1 VGKYGTNLEG
11 FGGFEGGVNADK
23 GAPLVSTSSDGETA
37 LLFGPA
43 ALREIQAGVAN
54 GDFAIPPD
62 AAGDTITEENPLPYW
77 TFTDVNSAGAITCA
91 VVADATAG
99 SGSVLRWSIANTT
112 GTGKSA
118 KITRYIPVPAS
129 RDRAF
134 VFIPEAFLGTRTG
147 TNFSVTLAYTWA
159 TSDLTATGTGDT
171 KTISTGATLLSVD
184 TTPLNSAAPADAAFI
199 YVTLTIATTGTT
211 SGTTTQ
217 DISEIRLHRGDQ
229 GLYITDTSSAS
240 FAPARISS
248 TSNVLKIEAATG
260 DAYPISIKTGAAV
273 NNAVVV
279 FGDGATG
286 GAIRGGGGT
295 GRLDMLSA
303 NQSAY
308 ANVVADRFYPGSQVT
323 RYIDDNGTSIVS
335 NGPLVGSSTV
345 YATTTLQSGTTLITG
360 GNITCG
366 GVILNNT
373 PTTTTATTNAGIWV
387 LISGTTYELRRNSSS
402 ARYKTNI
409 VDADAAVLEA
419 AKKIKPRH
427 YESAIAEEAGE
438 TRLGFIAEE
447 VLATGLSHAVGYDAE
462 GRVETLDTTALI
474 AALFARVNDLEERLA
489 ALEAR

>member
-1 VGKYGTNLEG
+1 MGKYGTNLEG
-11 FGGFEGGVNADK
+11 FGAFEGGVNADK

-62 AAGDTITEENPLPYW
+62 AAGDTITAENPLPYW

-99 SGSVLRWSIANTT
+99 SGSVLRWSIADTT
-112 GTGKSA
+112 GPGKSA

-147 TNFSVTLAYTWA
+147 TNFSVTLAYAWA
-159 TSDLTATGTGDT
+159 TADLTATGTGDT

-184 TTPLNSAAPADAAFI
+184 TTPLNSAAPSSAAFI

-240 FAPARISS
+240 FAPSRISS

-260 DAYPISIKTGAAV
+260 DAYPISIKTGSAV

-303 NQSAY
+303 DQSAY
-308 ANVVADRFYPGSQVT
+308 ANVVADRFYPGSQAT
-323 RYIDDNGTSIVS
+323 RYIDDNGTQ
-335 NGPLVGSSTV
+335 
-345 YATTTLQSGTTLITG
+345 TTTSAGLVL
-360 GNITCG
+360 GNFQ
-366 GVILNNT
+366 
-373 PTTTTATTNAGIWV
+373 TTANAANVRTTAATNGLFQIQT
-387 LISGTTYELRRNSSS
+387 SSRRW
-402 ARYKTNI
+402 KENI
-409 VDADAAVLEA
+409 KDADAETLAASKRLKARHFNSKHEA
-419 AKKIKPRH
+419 DNNK
-427 YESAIAEEAGE
+427 
-438 TRLGFIAEE
+438 RLLGMIAEE
-447 VLATGLSHAVGYDAE
+447 VQESGLDCAVEYDAE
-462 GRVETLDTTALI
+462 GLPLAIDWNAIT
-474 AALFARVNDLEERLA
+474 AALLVRLEDAERRIA
-489 ALEAR
+489 ELESR

>member
-1 VGKYGTNLEG
+1 VGKYGTNLTG
-11 FGGFEGGVNADK
+11 FGAFEGGVNADK

-37 LLFGPA
+37 FIFGPA
-43 ALREIQAGVAN
+43 ALRTIQAGCEN

-62 AAGDTITEENPLPYW
+62 EADATITDENPLPYW

-91 VVADATAG
+91 IVTDASSG
-99 SGSVLRWSIANTT
+99 SSSVLRWSIANST

-147 TNFSVTLAYTWA
+147 TNFSVTLAYAWA

-171 KTISTGATLLSVD
+171 KTTSTGATLLSVD

-240 FAPARISS
+240 FAPSRISS

-260 DAYPISIKTGAAV
+260 DAYPISIKTGAAA
-273 NNAVVV
+273 NNAIIVL
-279 FGDGATG
+279 GDGTTG
-286 GAIRGGGGT
+286 GAIRAGSGT
-295 GRLDMLSA
+295 ARIDMLSA
-303 NQSAY
+303 NQSAF
-308 ANVVADRFYPGSQVT
+308 ANVIADRFYPGGQAT
-323 RYIDDNGTSIVS
+323 RFIDDDGTRNTVSAGLEVNGVLEMT
-335 NGPLVGSSTV
+335 GSP
-345 YATTTLQSGTTLITG
+345 I
-360 GNITCG
+360 I
-366 GVILNNT
+366 NT
-373 PTTTTATTNAGIWV
+373 PTATTQTTNPAIFV
-387 LISGTTYELRRNSSS
+387 GTNPYTLRRSSSS

-427 YESAIAEEAGE
+427 YESTIEDEAGE

-447 VLATGLSHAVGYDAE
+447 VEATGLTHGVGYDSE

-474 AALFARVNDLEERLA
+474 AALFVRVNDLEERLA
-489 ALEAR
+489 ALESR

>member
-1 VGKYGTNLEG
+1 VGKYGTNLTG
-11 FGGFEGGVNADK
+11 IGAYEGGVNNDK
-23 GAPLVSTSSDGETA
+23 GSPLVANNTDGETS

-62 AAGDTITEENPLPYW
+62 QSTDTITEENPLPYW

-91 VVADATAG
+91 VVADAGAG
-99 SGSVLRWSIANTT
+99 SGSVLRWSITAGTL
-112 GTGKSA
+112 TGKSA

-147 TNFSVTLAYTWA
+147 TNFSVTLTYSWA

-240 FAPARISS
+240 FAPSRITS
-248 TSNVLKIEAATG
+248 TSNVLKIESATG
-260 DAYPISIKTGAAV
+260 DAYPISIKTGAAA
-273 NNAVVV
+273 NNAIIVL
-279 FGDGATG
+279 GDGTTG
-286 GAIRGGGGT
+286 GAIRAGSGT
-295 GRLDMLSA
+295 ARIDMLSA

-308 ANVVADRFYPGSQVT
+308 ANVVADRFYPGSQVS
-323 RYIDDNGTSIVS
+323 RYLDDNGSQTSVS
-335 NGPLVGSSTV
+335 GALYIGAYSTTGSAANLRATAATGSAILFST
-345 YATTTLQSGTTLITG
+345 SSRRWKD
-360 GNITCG
+360 NI
-366 GVILNNT
+366 
-373 PTTTTATTNAGIWV
+373 
-387 LISGTTYELRRNSSS
+387 ED
-402 ARYKTNI
+402 
-409 VDADAAVLEA
+409 VDAETLAA
-419 AKKIKPRH
+419 AKRLKARH
-427 YESAIAEEAGE
+427 FNSKHEVDNNK
-438 TRLGFIAEE
+438 RLLGMIAEE
-447 VLATGLSHAVGYDAE
+447 VQDAGLDCAVEYDAD
-462 GRVETLDTTALI
+462 GLPLAIDWNAIT
-474 AALFARVNDLEERLA
+474 AALLARLEDAERRIA

>member
-23 GAPLVSTSSDGETA
+23 GAPLVSTSSDGETS

-77 TFTDVNSAGAITCA
+77 TFTDVNSSGAITCA
-91 VVADATAG
+91 VVADAGAG
-99 SGSVLRWSIANTT
+99 SGSVLRWSITAGTL
-112 GTGKSA
+112 TGKSA
-118 KITRYIPVPAS
+118 KITRYIPVPSS

-147 TNFSVTLAYTWA
+147 TNFSVTLTYSWA
-159 TSDLTATGTGDT
+159 TSDLTATGTGDS
-171 KTISTGATLLSVD
+171 KTVSTGATLLSVD
-184 TTPLNSAAPADAAFI
+184 TTPLNSAAPAAAAFI

-229 GLYITDTSSAS
+229 GLYITDASATSY
-240 FAPARISS
+240 APARITSS
-248 TSNVLKIEAATG
+248 SNVLKIESPTG
-260 DAYPISIKTGAAV
+260 SAYPISIKTGNSIGAAIIV
-273 NNAVVV
+273 L
-279 FGDGATG
+279 GDGVSG
-286 GAIRGGGGT
+286 GAIQAGGGV
-295 GRLDMLSA
+295 GRLNMLSA
-303 NQSAY
+303 DQSAY
-308 ANVVADRFYPGSQVT
+308 ANVVAERFYPGSQTT
-323 RYIDDNGTSIVS
+323 RYISDDGTYTTVS
-335 NGPLVGSSTV
+335 ASLLVG
-345 YATTTLQSGTTLITG
+345 ATCQADGFRATAI
-360 GNITCG
+360 
-366 GVILNNT
+366 
-373 PTTTTATTNAGIWV
+373 PTTTNTTNAAIWV
-387 LISGTTYELRRNSSS
+387 LNSGTDYTLRRNTSS

-427 YESAIAEEAGE
+427 YESTIPDEAGE

-447 VLATGLSHAVGYDAE
+447 VLATGLSHAVGYDSE
-462 GRVETLDTTALI
+462 GRVETLDPTALI
-474 AALFARVNDLEERLA
+474 AALFARVNDLEDRLA
-489 ALEAR
+489 ALEAQ